1 MAHVCQMVP
10 GWFVVLGFGLLCQEQ
25 LEMQLR
31 HQHMNATLRGI
42 GDSLKGMVKAEPEEE
57 EEDGLGWGE
66 SVEGEEMEDV
76 EVEEEAEEKPDPY
89 RNVWTR
95 SDMEAVRAGVKEG
108 KEEKMVE
115 VVDSEEEGEDQEEDQ
130 KKSEKKKGDGGGGGG
145 GKSGGKNWG
154 EKMAGPLG
162 QAEEGSAWAEARLG
176 GEGGWMGR
184 KALQQWVVPL
194 QGAVVSDS
202 CSWQSLYS
210 FVSVWTMLH
219 GPFDW
224 IYRVCPM
231 VFIGMLKDVAWTICL
246 NLPCLSH
253 GFHRDVEGCCMDH
266 LFEFT
271 VFVPWFS

>member
-25 LEMQLR
+25 LEMRLR
-31 HQHMNATLRGI
+31 HQRMNATLRGI
-42 GDSLKGMVKAEPEEE
+42 GDSLKGMVKAEPEE

-130 KKSEKKKGDGGGGGG
+130 KKSEKKKEDGGGGGG
-145 GKSGGKNWG
+145 GKSGGKNW
-154 EKMAGPLG
+154 
-162 QAEEGSAWAEARLG
+162 R
-176 GEGGWMGR
+176 GR
-184 KALQQWVVPL
+184 KWLAPWAKQRKAQDEPKQDWVVKVDEWGGRRFNSGWYHYKGQWYPIL
-194 QGAVVSDS
+194 VHDKVYTVLFQ
-202 CSWQSLYS
+202 
-210 FVSVWTMLH
+210 FE
-219 GPFDW
+219 
-224 IYRVCPM
+224 R
-231 VFIGMLKDVAWTICL
+231 
-246 NLPCLSH
+246 
-253 GFHRDVEGCCMDH
+253 CCMGH
-266 LFEFT
+266 LIEFT